1 MTSSLYSEYK
11 EKEAPTETPT
21 RKPSFPHEKL
31 RDTLFYMQ
39 DILERCQMP
48 FIVLGRIG
56 KLVAESDDPELSATS
71 VELGILKKHYTESGK
86 STFWSLMDQY
96 HIQAEDEDDI
106 IALEY
111 NGVPVYIRL
120 IRGHY
125 EFFDNPNTKF
135 YFVENID
142 LPNPFSAYWDK
153 RKEIE

>member
-11 EKEAPTETPT
+11 EKEAPVETPV
-21 RKPSFPHEKL
+21 RKPSLPHEKL
-31 RDTLFYMQ
+31 RDALFYMQ

-48 FIVLGRIG
+48 FIVLGRVG
-56 KLVAESDDPELSATS
+56 KQIAEGDNPELSATS
-71 VELGILKKHYTESGK
+71 VELGISRKDYTESGK
-86 STFWSLMDQY
+86 STFWSLMEQY

-120 IRGHY
+120 IKGHY
-125 EFFDNPNTKF
+125 PFFDNPNTKF
-135 YFVENID
+135 YFVENIA
-142 LPNPFSAYWDK
+142 LPNPFSEYWAQ